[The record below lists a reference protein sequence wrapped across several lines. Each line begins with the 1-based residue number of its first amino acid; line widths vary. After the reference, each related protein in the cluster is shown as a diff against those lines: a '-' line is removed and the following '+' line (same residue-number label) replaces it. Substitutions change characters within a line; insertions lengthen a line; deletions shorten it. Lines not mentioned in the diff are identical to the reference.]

1 MNLLAGGIS
10 PENEL
15 TVIILCV
22 SAVVLVLFDVV
33 LLVSLHR
40 RNRKLAKKRA
50 EAEGGEAAPVVK
62 TAAPAAEA
70 VSPAVETVA
79 PAAEAVSPVVAPAA
93 PAAETSTPAAG
104 RGSEQQNHNM

>member
-50 EAEGGEAAPVVK
+50 EAEGGEAAPVVE

-93 PAAETSTPAAG
+93 PAAETSTPAAV
-104 RGSEQQNHNM
+104 RTRAQRRV

>member
-10 PENEL
+10 SENEL

-50 EAEGGEAAPVVK
+50 EAECGEAAPQ
-62 TAAPAAEA
+62 
-70 VSPAVETVA
+70 SVA
-79 PAAEAVSPVVAPAA
+79 PAAD
-93 PAAETSTPAAG
+93 TSTPAAG

>member
-50 EAEGGEAAPVVK
+50 EAEGGEAAPVVE

-70 VSPAVETVA
+70 VSPAVETV
-79 PAAEAVSPVVAPAA
+79 A